1 MTQRGQVV
9 EPRPGRSRRKAELV
23 ALDTGQDRPGVAP
36 LILVIQMGCTELDQ
50 PDDLGRPVVGD
61 KVEVH
66 AVLGD
71 PTVTAVA
78 FVEGALADE

>member
-1 MTQRGQVV
+1 
-9 EPRPGRSRRKAELV
+9 
-23 ALDTGQDRPGVAP
+23 
-36 LILVIQMGCTELDQ
+36 MGCTELDQ